1 MIEKEPNRAGLL
13 LGRANAFARLGLWK
27 EAVADF
33 TRALEGKSVKHGGW
47 YQLAPLL
54 LQTGD
59 RVGYRRHRQQ
69 ALEQRSQLDNPET
82 AAQVC
87 RLALLLP
94 AEGAELEAIGKLAE
108 DIAAPGDSKATY
120 ASG

>member
-33 TRALEGKSVKHGGW
+33 TRALEGKSVTHGGW
-47 YQLAPLL
+47 HQLAPLL

-59 RVGYRRHRQQ
+59 RAGYRRHRQP
-69 ALEQRSQLDNPET
+69 APEQRAQSDNPAT

-87 RLALLLP
+87 RLALRRP
-94 AEGAELEAIGKLAE
+94 ARHAE
-108 DIAAPGDSKATY
+108 
-120 ASG
+120 